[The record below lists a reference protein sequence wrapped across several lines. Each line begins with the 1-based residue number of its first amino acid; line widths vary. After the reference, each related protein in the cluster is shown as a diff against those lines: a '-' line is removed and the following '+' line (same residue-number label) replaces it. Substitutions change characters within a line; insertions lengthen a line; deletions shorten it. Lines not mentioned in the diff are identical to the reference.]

1 MERQCTF
8 HPFEGGGAGDRHC
21 VIVHTVALSCLLGG
35 ANMWRSGRETDMH
48 RAVVIVCICMRI
60 QEDFATELREVHVF
74 LYNQEDTLYE
84 AAGMAIDRRQRPT
97 RPQAEHIRKQDSAT
111 VCVMTLAG

>member
-1 MERQCTF
+1 
-8 HPFEGGGAGDRHC
+8 
-21 VIVHTVALSCLLGG
+21 
-35 ANMWRSGRETDMH
+35 MWRSGRETDMH

-97 RPQAEHIRKQDSAT
+97 RPQAEHIQASRIVQQ
-111 VCVMTLAG
+111 CVS